1 MKVVL
6 LKDIKNKG
14 KKGDIITVNDGY
26 AQNYLIPNGIA
37 IPGNASNINEAN
49 QAKQANAYKEEQNIK
64 QAKELANKLKDLQT
78 TIKVKSGANGKIFG
92 SVTNKEVAEA
102 LAKNGYNI
110 DKKKIEIDSIK
121 SLGVYSVKIKLYT
134 GVSTNIKV
142 SVIAE

>member
-64 QAKELANKLKDLQT
+64 QAKELAEKLKDLQT

>member
-37 IPGNASNINEAN
+37 IPGNSSNINEAN

-64 QAKELANKLKDLQT
+64 QAKELAEKLKDLQT